1 MEPSFPEPASG
12 PFPAAT
18 HLGRIFTKTDTKRQA
33 DLVKLVAGFAPP
45 VKN

>member
-18 HLGRIFTKTDTKRQA
+18 HLGRIFTKPTPSVRPISSSSSRGSPRRSRT
-33 DLVKLVAGFAPP
+33 
-45 VKN
+45 